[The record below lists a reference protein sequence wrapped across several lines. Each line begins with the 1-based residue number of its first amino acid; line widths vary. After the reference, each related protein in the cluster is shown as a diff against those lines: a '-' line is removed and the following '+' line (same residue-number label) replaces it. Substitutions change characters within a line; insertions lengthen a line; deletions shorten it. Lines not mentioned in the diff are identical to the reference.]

1 MDWRK
6 TDEEGRARVG
16 RKHSGQKTYGDS
28 DPGSGRRSLASVGTG
43 LMPLALPPV
52 TAKSVRIIWPRP
64 HCPLAVE
71 RSKPRVSNLMS
82 WVYFH
87 FPLSSLTSLSLF
99 SASIP

>member
-1 MDWRK
+1 MGWRK
-6 TDEEGRARVG
+6 ADEAGRAKVG
-16 RKHSGQKTYGDS
+16 RKHTGQKTYGHS
-28 DPGSGRRSLASVGTG
+28 ERGSGRRSRASVGSG

-52 TAKSVRIIWPRP
+52 MAESVRIIWPRP

-71 RSKPRVSNLMS
+71 RSEPRVSNLMS

-87 FPLSSLTSLSLF
+87 FLLSSLTSLSLF